1 MKSSVAALLTGILVS
16 LGLFWLMQFM
26 LMSNQHVVKKTE
38 HLNMMEFVRLKREPP
53 PPKPKIEKPPE
64 KKVEQVQDKPPPP
77 QRQKAPPKKQP
88 VIQKAPVVKQEIPA
102 MDVPKLDI
110 PVQAV
115 KSSGP
120 AVNASGTAGTAGTA
134 SGTGET
140 GNAQG
145 DVDGK
150 GAASGGDSTGVIPLE
165 RVPPKYPR
173 GAANR
178 HIEGWV
184 KVEFTITTDGDVE
197 DAVVIEAQPA
207 DIFDNAALQAIS
219 RWKFKGK
226 MVNGVRVTQ
235 RAVQTLQF
243 KLTK

>member
-1 MKSSVAALLTGILVS
+1 MKSSVAALLTGVLVS

-53 PPKPKIEKPPE
+53 PPKPKPKIEKPPE
-64 KKVEQVQDKPPPP
+64 KKVEQVQDKPQPP

-110 PVQAV
+110 PVPAV

-120 AVNASGTAGTAGTA
+120 AVNVPAASTPSSAGK
-134 SGTGET
+134 T
-140 GNAQG
+140 GNAP
-145 DVDGK
+145 DDADK

-226 MVNGVRVTQ
+226 MVNGVKVTQ

>member
-1 MKSSVAALLTGILVS
+1 MKSSVAALLTGVIVS

-26 LMSNQHVVKKTE
+26 LMSSRHVVKKTE
-38 HLNMMEFVRLKREPP
+38 HLNMMEFVRLKREPQP
-53 PPKPKIEKPPE
+53 LPKVEKPPE
-64 KKVEQVQDKPPPP
+64 KKVEQVQDKPQPL

-102 MDVPKLDI
+102 MDVPRLDI

-115 KSSGP
+115 KTSGP
-120 AVNASGTAGTAGTA
+120 AVNVPAASTP
-134 SGTGET
+134 SSIGET
-140 GNAQG
+140 GNAQA
-145 DVDGK
+145 DVGK
-150 GAASGGDSTGVIPLE
+150 GAASAGVSTGVIPLE

-173 GAANR
+173 RAASR

-184 KVEFTITTDGDVE
+184 KVEFTISTDGDVE
-197 DAVVIEAQPA
+197 DAVVVAAQPV
-207 DIFDNAALQAIS
+207 DVFDDAALQAIS

-226 MVNGVRVTQ
+226 IVDGVAVTQ

>member
-38 HLNMMEFVRLKREPP
+38 HLNMVEFVRLKREPL
-53 PPKPKIEKPPE
+53 PKPKVEKPPE
-64 KKVEQVQDKPPPP
+64 KKVEQVQDKPQPR

-88 VIQKAPVVKQEIPA
+88 VIQKAPVVKREIPV
-102 MDVPKLDI
+102 MDMPKLDI

-120 AVNASGTAGTAGTA
+120 AVNVPAASTPSSAGKV
-134 SGTGET
+134 
-140 GNAQG
+140 GNAQ
-145 DVDGK
+145 DDADK
-150 GAASGGDSTGVIPLE
+150 GAASGGVSAGVVPLE

-207 DIFDNAALQAIS
+207 DVFDNAALQAIS

-226 MVNGVRVTQ
+226 MVNGVGVTQ

-243 KLTK
+243 KLTR

>member
-1 MKSSVAALLTGILVS
+1 VKSFVVALLIGVLVS

-26 LMSNQHVVKKTE
+26 LMSNQQVVKKSA

-53 PPKPKIEKPPE
+53 PKPKVIEKPPE
-64 KKVEQVQDKPPPP
+64 KKVEQVQEKPRPP

-88 VIQKAPVVKQEIPA
+88 VIKKTPVKQKIPA
-102 MDVPKLDI
+102 MNLTKPDI

-120 AVNASGTAGTAGTA
+120 AVNVPIASTP
-134 SGTGET
+134 SSTGET
-140 GNAQG
+140 GHAAA
-145 DVDGK
+145 DVDK
-150 GAASGGDSTGVIPLE
+150 GDASGGISTGVIPLE
-165 RVPPKYPR
+165 RIPPKYPR
-173 GAANR
+173 RAAKR

-184 KVEFTITTDGDVE
+184 KVEFTITVDGNVK
-197 DAVVIEAQPA
+197 DAMVVKAQPPEV
-207 DIFDNAALQAIS
+207 FDDAALQAIS

-226 MVNGVRVTQ
+226 MVNGVAVTQ

-243 KLTK
+243 KLTR

>member
-53 PPKPKIEKPPE
+53 PKPKIEKPPE
-64 KKVEQVQDKPPPP
+64 KKVEQVQDKPQPL

-120 AVNASGTAGTAGTA
+120 AVNVPAASTPSSAGK
-134 SGTGET
+134 T
-140 GNAQG
+140 GNAQ
-145 DVDGK
+145 DDAGK
-150 GAASGGDSTGVIPLE
+150 GAASGGVSTGVVPLE

-226 MVNGVRVTQ
+226 IVDGVGVTQ

-243 KLTK
+243 KLTR